1 MVPSCVNPQAYRSY
15 QVSYP
20 TCRKELNLLD
30 YCAPTASGRALLEET
45 SDGRHAR
52 GGLLRGGAGGGRRAG
67 CAGGRNV
74 YIDMGANWCNTL
86 QLFKLLPEAATKAWG
101 STGGGPWEVFAFEA
115 APLIQPFVQKCCDA
129 LTLGRS
135 LPESPLPPAGSSIQ
149 LLHYGPALGCVKGGR
164 GERLRCILRA
174 LERPLAELRV
184 DPALTA
190 NATLLDARLASASR
204 RRRCKRREPAATYTL
219 VPAAAG
225 AMRSTIRMAGSPM
238 QTIRGGISSM
248 GKNIEKSATPTA
260 PAADDK
266 TMFDVA
272 MVDVVRWIEDSF
284 SEDDFVVLKMDI
296 EGAER
301 TIIPALL
308 ARNTSRRIDM
318 LLWECHLKWRG
329 VPGKCQCAAW
339 EEELKNTGGVKAVY
353 HEPYPF
359 AGKEAM
365 RGPKW
370 APPSGAI
377 GSAAPTG

>member
-1 MVPSCVNPQAYRSY
+1 MAMTVTIVPMTWPHSSAPSTPRMAKTHCSCVVA
-15 QVSYP
+15 
-20 TCRKELNLLD
+20 
-30 YCAPTASGRALLEET
+30 A
-45 SDGRHAR
+45 HAEKSKP
-52 GGLLRGGAGGGRRAG
+52 
-67 CAGGRNV
+67 V
-74 YIDMGANWCNTL
+74 T
-86 QLFKLLPEAATKAWG
+86 P
-101 STGGGPWEVFAFEA
+101 V
-115 APLIQPFVQKCCDA
+115 
-129 LTLGRS
+129 
-135 LPESPLPPAGSSIQ
+135 
-149 LLHYGPALGCVKGGR
+149 
-164 GERLRCILRA
+164 
-174 LERPLAELRV
+174 
-184 DPALTA
+184 
-190 NATLLDARLASASR
+190 
-204 RRRCKRREPAATYTL
+204 
-219 VPAAAG
+219 
-225 AMRSTIRMAGSPM
+225 
-238 QTIRGGISSM
+238 ISCS
-248 GKNIEKSATPTA
+248 EKSATPTA

-370 APPSGAI
+370 APPSGKTI
-377 GSAAPTG
+377 